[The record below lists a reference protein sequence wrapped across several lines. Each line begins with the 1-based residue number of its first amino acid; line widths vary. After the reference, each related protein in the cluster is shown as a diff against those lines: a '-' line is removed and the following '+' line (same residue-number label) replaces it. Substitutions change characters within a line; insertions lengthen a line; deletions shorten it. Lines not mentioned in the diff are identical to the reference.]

1 MRRLGFNTPTQIQS
15 IAWPVCLARRDTVA
29 IAPTG
34 SGKTLA
40 YLLPALAL
48 SLSKESVPMSPLV
61 MVVVP
66 TRELA
71 QQVHASCTGSFTKL
85 FGTRCV
91 SSRPTHP
98 LSLQKQKT
106 TVESSLRADNIAFG
120 LSQQLVCS
128 ACCVTG
134 GADRQAQLRELGTAA
149 GVSIVVGTPVSMAAA
164 LNACI
169 TQLAF

>member
-98 LSLQKQKT
+98 LSLQKQKLLWNPVCELT
-106 TVESSLRADNIAFG
+106 ILP
-120 LSQQLVCS
+120 LVYHNN
-128 ACCVTG
+128 
-134 GADRQAQLRELGTAA
+134 LF
-149 GVSIVVGTPVSMAAA
+149 AA
-164 LNACI
+164 LA
-169 TQLAF
+169 A

>member
-61 MVVVP
+61 MVIVP

-98 LSLQKQKT
+98 LSLQKQKLLWN
-106 TVESSLRADNIAFG
+106 TVCELTI
-120 LSQQLVCS
+120 LPLVYHNN
-128 ACCVTG
+128 
-134 GADRQAQLRELGTAA
+134 LF
-149 GVSIVVGTPVSMAAA
+149 AA
-164 LNACI
+164 LA
-169 TQLAF
+169 A